1 MFKIFCVFLE
11 NMGSYTLVAPHNT
24 EKEVGQ
30 METPVVQPRDWTCW
44 SCLVCTACTVEL
56 LNLVTAAN
64 GASTAS

>member
-11 NMGSYTLVAPHNT
+11 NMGSYTLVTPHNT

-44 SCLVCTACTVEL
+44 SCLVYTACSVEL